1 MAYYHYLWLT
11 QFSTKIIIYYQTT
24 VSLSSFSA
32 QIKCLVKDQK
42 LSSKKYCWFFVCS
55 FWFCEIFCVA
65 EKKRLSSIAHF
76 WVKLRFN
83 LMWLLAR
90 RGRQLPVAQSELD
103 SALLVHWSNWSFLSC
118 CTAATPTPSA
128 TSTPLCALSFIAQL
142 YHRHGE
148 KNKNKK

>member
-11 QFSTKIIIYYQTT
+11 QFSTKIIIYYQTAVT
-24 VSLSSFSA
+24 LYSFSA

-42 LSSKKYCWFFVCS
+42 LSRKKYCWFFVCS

-65 EKKRLSSIAHF
+65 EKKKRLSSIAHF

-90 RGRQLPVAQSELD
+90 RGRQLPVCPVQVGFN
-103 SALLVHWSNWSFLSC
+103 SAAAAAALVKLIVFIVLHSSNTNTISNMDTVMRIVFYCTTLS
-118 CTAATPTPSA
+118 SA
-128 TSTPLCALSFIAQL
+128 W
-142 YHRHGE
+142 RE
-148 KNKNKK
+148 E

>member
-11 QFSTKIIIYYQTT
+11 QFSTKIIIYYQTAVT
-24 VSLSSFSA
+24 LYSFSA

-42 LSSKKYCWFFVCS
+42 LSRKKYCWFFVCS

-65 EKKRLSSIAHF
+65 EKKKRLSSIAHF

-90 RGRQLPVAQSELD
+90 RGRQLPICPVQVGFN
-103 SALLVHWSNWSFLSC
+103 SAAAAAALVKLIVFIVLHSSNTNTISNMDTVMRIVFYCTTLS
-118 CTAATPTPSA
+118 SA
-128 TSTPLCALSFIAQL
+128 WW
-142 YHRHGE
+142 E
-148 KNKNKK
+148 E